1 MVRAQLAQQMKGIEA
16 RLVGLRDLRTG
27 KAAPNDSIKQIVY
40 ARSYRLAPEGGARAA
55 VGGRGGNAA
64 TFVRF
69 QAFNTKLPTMEELL
83 QRQHA

>member
-1 MVRAQLAQQMKGIEA
+1 MVRAQLAQQMKDVEA

-40 ARSYRLAPEGGARAA
+40 ARSYRLAPEGGVGGAA
-55 VGGRGGNAA
+55 GRGGNAA

-69 QAFNTKLPTMEELL
+69 QVFNTKLPTMEELL
-83 QRQHA
+83 QRQKA